1 MMLKEKSNN
10 WTRLKLL
17 LLAPAGLLALQAFA
31 HPELVVKP
39 LETLNAN
46 TLPAAFG
53 KSTTIL
59 QNDQKKKA
67 EYHMVDK
74 QRMTNEEYEEFVKN
88 KVVRSSIHIEKLTNP
103 AGKIVKATSYWNDGK
118 GGNIPSQPIYHELK
132 KGVKLNPADTI
143 DAVGNKQP
151 QTKATTNTPP
161 PPPKMEEVTIVKF
174 REGTT
179 NTPPPPPPVSLGDVD
194 VYYKDT
200 AKPKRFSI
208 NPSST
213 EEDLL
218 KKVNEAYK
226 GNIVKV
232 VTTIYDKKAKEKYI
246 DVITLADKILKD
258 KINYQVEYSYKFR
271 VE

>member
-118 GGNIPSQPIYHELK
+118 GRNIPSPPIYHELK
-132 KGVKLNPADTI
+132 KGVKLNPADTT

-151 QTKATTNTPP
+151 QTKGTISTLPP
-161 PPPKMEEVTIVKF
+161 
-174 REGTT
+174 
-179 NTPPPPPPVSLGDVD
+179 PPPPPPVSLGDVD

-200 AKPKRFSI
+200 AKPKSFSI

-218 KKVNEAYK
+218 KKVNEAYN

-232 VTTIYDKKAKEKYI
+232 VTTIYDKKAKEKHI